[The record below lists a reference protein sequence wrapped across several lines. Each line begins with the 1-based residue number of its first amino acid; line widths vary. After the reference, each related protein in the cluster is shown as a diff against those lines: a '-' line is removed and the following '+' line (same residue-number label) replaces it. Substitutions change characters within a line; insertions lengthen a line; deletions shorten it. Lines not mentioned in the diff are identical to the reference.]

1 MRRIEPDRVAYGA
14 LVLVLVLGVL
24 WLWVRPERVD
34 APAIVQCVG
43 QYAAATS
50 AADTTRIDGTIP
62 LERGRGDL
70 TPLTCGA
77 LRASYPK
84 EFIKRGP
91 PPN

>member
-1 MRRIEPDRVAYGA
+1 MRLERDRMA
-14 LVLVLVLGVL
+14 LGVLLLALLLGVL
-24 WLWVRPERVD
+24 WLWVKPERRD
-34 APAIVQCVG
+34 TPGIAQCVG

-70 TPLTCGA
+70 NPLTCGA
-77 LRASYPK
+77 LRATYPK
-84 EFIKRGP
+84 EFVTHGP